1 MLYFFLFCF
10 IMLKVLIFWRIVMK
24 KIVPAKL
31 VPGDEIRV
39 IAPARGLKLIGEDSR
54 KQALSRF
61 AEMGLKVTFGKN
73 TTDENFDM
81 MLSSS
86 IEKRVED
93 IMDAFRDPN
102 VKAVFTVIGGSN
114 SNQLLPYLDYE
125 VIKANPKI
133 FCGFSDI
140 TALLN
145 AIYAKT
151 GLVTFSGP
159 HFSSLGM
166 IKGCEYTL
174 DNLRKMILESG
185 ENQILPSQE
194 WSDDAWFLDQENRQ
208 FIKNEGWWTINPGE
222 AEGTIVGG
230 NLGTFDLLLG
240 TSFRP
245 AFEKD
250 TILFIEDCFTSAGDI
265 GAFERNLQAL
275 MYQDDFKNVRALV
288 IGRFQKASGVTREKL
303 DFILDKPELKKLPI
317 IANLDFGHTT
327 PLLTLPIGGTARLDA
342 AGRLFVKI

>member
-1 MLYFFLFCF
+1 
-10 IMLKVLIFWRIVMK
+10 MK

-39 IAPARGLKLIGEDSR
+39 VAPARGLKLIGEDSR

-61 AEMGLKVTFGKN
+61 AEMRLKVTFGKN

-102 VKAVFTVIGGSN
+102 VKAIFTVIGGSN

-125 VIKANPKI
+125 IIKANPKI

-174 DNLRKMILESG
+174 DNLKKMILDAG
-185 ENQILPSQE
+185 ENQIKPSEE
-194 WSDDAWFLDQENRQ
+194 WSDDAWFLDQENRE
-208 FIKNEGWWTINPGE
+208 FIKNDGWWVINSGE

-250 TILFIEDCFTSAGDI
+250 TILFIEDCFTSPGDV

-275 MYQDDFKNVRALV
+275 MYQDDFKNVKALV
-288 IGRFQKASGVTREKL
+288 IGRFQKASGMTREKL
-303 DFILDKPELKKLPI
+303 EFILDKPELKKLPI

-327 PLLTLPIGGTARLDA
+327 PLLTFPVGGTARLDA
-342 AGRLFVKI
+342 EGELFITI